1 MHGVGGMLG
10 IILISFVGTPGG
22 FLGSGASG
30 IAEGGPM
37 VQLVIQL
44 KGILVIGLWT
54 AVASWIILKLVG
66 LVTDLR
72 VSEES
77 ENEGL
82 DVTEHE
88 ERSYDLS

>member
-1 MHGVGGMLG
+1 
-10 IILISFVGTPGG
+10 
-22 FLGSGASG
+22 
-30 IAEGGPM
+30 M

-54 AVASWIILKLVG
+54 AVASWLILKLVG

-88 ERSYDLS
+88 ERSYDLT

>member
-1 MHGVGGMLG
+1 
-10 IILISFVGTPGG
+10 
-22 FLGSGASG
+22 
-30 IAEGGPM
+30 M

-54 AVASWIILKLVG
+54 AVASWVILKLVG
-66 LVTDLR
+66 LVADLR

-88 ERSYDLS
+88 ERSYDLT

>member
-1 MHGVGGMLG
+1 M
-10 IILISFVGTPGG
+10 
-22 FLGSGASG
+22 
-30 IAEGGPM
+30 
-37 VQLVIQL
+37 
-44 KGILVIGLWT
+44 
-54 AVASWIILKLVG
+54 ASWVILKLVG